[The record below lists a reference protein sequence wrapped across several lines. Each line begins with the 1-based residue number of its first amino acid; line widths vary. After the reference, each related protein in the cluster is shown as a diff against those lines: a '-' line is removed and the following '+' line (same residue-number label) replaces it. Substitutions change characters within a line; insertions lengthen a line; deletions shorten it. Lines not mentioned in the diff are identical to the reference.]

1 MKQLLSILFFS
12 VFLFSCKKEVPLV
25 DFQFD
30 YYGLQKGRYIIYQV
44 KEVEHSNGSAGV
56 VTLNY
61 QLKTVIGDTLI
72 DNDGNVARKYFRYTR
87 ADVFDNWVLKDVWS
101 SRIADYRAELV
112 EENVRIV
119 KMVFK
124 PTSNKIWDGN
134 AFNVLEEQEY
144 YYEDLND
151 PYSLPYYEFDSTL
164 RVVQALD
171 SNFIEYKNQY
181 EIYAKGVGLVKKYF
195 KDLNIN
201 FGDPEDVNYGKELY
215 MECIEYGF
223 Q

>member
-12 VFLFSCKKEVPLV
+12 LILFSCKKDVKLV

-30 YYGLQKGRYIIYQV
+30 YYGLQEGRYIVYQV
-44 KEVEHSNGSAGV
+44 REVEHTNGSAGV
-56 VTLNY
+56 ITQDY
-61 QLKTVIGDTLI
+61 QLKTVIGDTVI
-72 DNDGNVARKYFRYTR
+72 DNDGNIARKYFRYTR
-87 ADVFDNWVLKDVWS
+87 ADVFQDWELVDVWS
-101 SRIADYRAELV
+101 SRIADFRAELV
-112 EENVRIV
+112 EENVRVV

-124 PTSNKIWDGN
+124 PTSDKIWDGN
-134 AFNVLEEQEY
+134 AYNILSKQEY
-144 YYEDLND
+144 YYEDIND
-151 PYSLPYYEFDSTL
+151 PFELPYYSFDSTL

-181 EIYAKGVGLVKKYF
+181 EIYAKGVGMVKKFY

-201 FGDPEDVNYGKELY
+201 FGDPDDVNYGKELY